1 MGISNCESCMNYE
14 FDEEEECYI
23 CVVNLDEDDVV
34 HFLQDDVKSCP
45 YYRAGDE
52 YTIVRKQM

>member
-1 MGISNCESCMNYE
+1 MNYE
-14 FDEEEECYI
+14 FDEEDECYV
-23 CVVNLDEDDVV
+23 CAVNLDEDDVV